1 MSALPLEDQ
10 LRSMILKNSGP
21 SDSGPPSSDG
31 QLPISSDNS
40 SAAQATPQRS
50 PQHPLSQPRTGRY
63 SNRPQSQ
70 QLPPGSA
77 GSPHQIRHSPHH
89 GRGQSGPGR
98 PYFGQG
104 SPQQRQHGF
113 PSPHASPGYVP
124 PHMRNR
130 SSEWHQQRGGFHQ
143 SRASW
148 QPQQQQGPHFS
159 PSAPGVPP
167 NSGNFGSPHG
177 YKQGAPG
184 PPPFQ
189 ILQRPSPSGPV
200 NGPFRPGPPLFN
212 PNQRYQQHQLQLQ
225 EKLQAQCRYLG
236 NLAAIEIPKVAMT
249 EAELKEKDDFILR
262 LQQICQSEIGA
273 FPEVP
278 SIQFKCFGSVGTG
291 FATKGSDI
299 DLAVVTENG
308 DDTELAQKF
317 GPRAL
322 EKIFLDHGFGARL
335 LTNTRVP
342 IIKFCEKPSAELHA
356 NLIAERKKWD
366 DLPEEEKKAL
376 LEGGRKSPDDEKAAE
391 DPEGADAAVGEES
404 PTLKDDNALHPDKK
418 TPSRR
423 KKSGSPT
430 AASSAK
436 DDSNDTTHKE
446 VPTAGGEKAASQPD
460 PNGQEQV
467 AGDESA
473 AGQKRDRRPEKPWL
487 REKPMGPLDFP
498 KDGVGIQCDLNF
510 AGHLGIYNTRL
521 LHCYAI
527 SDQRIR
533 DMVIFVKAWAKT
545 RKINSSYNGTLSS
558 YGYALMVLHYLIRIP
573 EEPVT
578 PDLQQLTNF
587 TAIGQSPE
595 VVDVICNGHVVKFLA
610 DKEYILEKAH
620 KGQWTCNKDSL
631 GSLLRGFFRYYGC
644 PGVPDRVGGFHWTRD
659 VITFGQR
666 KPQERMVTKEELGWT
681 KARVEKASKKEVR
694 HRYLVCIQDPFE
706 LDHNVGRTVNHQ
718 GICAIREEF
727 RRAWRI
733 LDDEA
738 NGRPHKD
745 LFATVE
751 DDPPPPQ
758 FVGGGQHRPTPSTAT
773 TDPTTD
779 PSTMAATQRGGEPG
793 TAPSVGHADAGVE
806 TLVRKGIVS
815 TVDGARRPSAAGNGA
830 NGFGAEAI
838 AKVNGKLAEAAKRQA
853 ST

>member
-1 MSALPLEDQ
+1 MDVVNQVLDARTSARTPLNA
-10 LRSMILKNSGP
+10 SMGFHRNMAALVTS
-21 SDSGPPSSDG
+21 
-31 QLPISSDNS
+31 LLTC
-40 SAAQATPQRS
+40 ATVAQAAHFNPTASGAP
-50 PQHPLSQPRTGRY
+50 
-63 SNRPQSQ
+63 SN
-70 QLPPGSA
+70 
-77 GSPHQIRHSPHH
+77 
-89 GRGQSGPGR
+89 QSG
-98 PYFGQG
+98 
-104 SPQQRQHGF
+104 
-113 PSPHASPGYVP
+113 
-124 PHMRNR
+124 
-130 SSEWHQQRGGFHQ
+130 
-143 SRASW
+143 
-148 QPQQQQGPHFS
+148 
-159 PSAPGVPP
+159 
-167 NSGNFGSPHG
+167 FGSPHG
-177 YKQGAPG
+177 YRQGAPG

-189 ILQRPSPSGPV
+189 ILQRPM
-200 NGPFRPGPPLFN
+200 NAPFRPGPPLN
-212 PNQRYQQHQLQLQ
+212 PNQRYQQHQQQFQ
-225 EKLQAQCRYLG
+225 ERLQAQCRYLG
-236 NLAAIEIPKVAMT
+236 SLAAVEIPKVAMA
-249 EAELKEKDDFILR
+249 EAELKEKDDFIKR
-262 LQQICQSEIGA
+262 LQEICQNEITA

-278 SIQFKCFGSVGTG
+278 AIEFKCFGSIGTG

-299 DLAVVTENG
+299 DLAVITKNG
-308 DDTELAQKF
+308 DDAELAQKV

-342 IIKFCEKPSAELHA
+342 IIKFCEKPSGELHA
-356 NLIAERKKWD
+356 NLQAERKKWD
-366 DLPEEEKKAL
+366 DLPEEEKKIL
-376 LEGGRKSPDDEKAAE
+376 LEGGRESPDDDKPAE
-391 DPEGADAAVGEES
+391 VADDPEGVDGAVGDEL
-404 PTLKDDNALHPDKK
+404 PTPKDENAPDSGKK
-418 TPSRR
+418 APPRR
-423 KKSGSPT
+423 KKNGSPT
-430 AASSAK
+430 ATSSTK
-436 DDSNDTTHKE
+436 DGSEGTARKE
-446 VPTAGGEKAASQPD
+446 EATANGESAASHPD
-460 PNGQEQV
+460 PNGQDQAAREEQ
-467 AGDESA
+467 
-473 AGQKRDRRPEKPWL
+473 QKRERRPEKPWL

-578 PDLQQLTNF
+578 PDLQLLANATLEGR
-587 TAIGQSPE
+587 TPE
-595 VVDVICNGHVVKFLA
+595 VVDVVCNGHVVKFLA
-610 DKEYILEKAH
+610 DKEFIIEKAR
-620 KGQWTCNKDSL
+620 KGQWTQNKEPL

-666 KPQERMVTKEELGWT
+666 KPHERNVTKEELGWT

-706 LDHNVGRTVNHQ
+706 HDHNVGRTVNHQ

-745 LFATVE
+745 LFATVD

-758 FVGGGQHRPTPSTAT
+758 FVGGQQQHTRQTPSTAAAAA
-773 TDPTTD
+773 
-779 PSTMAATQRGGEPG
+779 AATAATVAVDHQATASTTTTVSRDAQPENATVPVVADGEAGPD
-793 TAPSVGHADAGVE
+793 TAAQTA
-806 TLVRKGIVS
+806 RKGIVS
-815 TVDGARRPSAAGNGA
+815 TVDGARRPSVAA

-838 AKVNGKLAEAAKRQA
+838 AKVNGMLAEAAAKKQA
-853 ST
+853 SS

>member
-1 MSALPLEDQ
+1 MSQLPLEDQ
-10 LRSMILKNSGP
+10 LRSMILKNGGP
-21 SDSGPPSSDG
+21 ADAVPPSSDG
-31 QLPISSDNS
+31 QLSVEH
-40 SAAQATPQRS
+40 S
-50 PQHPLSQPRTGRY
+50 PRHPGPQPRAGRC

-70 QLPPGSA
+70 QLPPRDA
-77 GSPHQIRHSPHH
+77 AANPTGSPHQHRHSPHH
-89 GRGQSGPGR
+89 GRGQTGPGR
-98 PYFGQG
+98 PHFGHG
-104 SPQQRQHGF
+104 SPQQRQNGF

-124 PHMRNR
+124 PHMRHR
-130 SSEWHQQRGGFHQ
+130 SSEWHQHRGGFHQ
-143 SRASW
+143 PRASW
-148 QPQQQQGPHFS
+148 QQQQQQGPHFN
-159 PSAPGVPP
+159 PTAPTVPP
-167 NSGNFGSPHG
+167 SQGGFGPPHG
-177 YKQGAPG
+177 YRQGAPG

-189 ILQRPSPSGPV
+189 ILQRPNPSGPM
-200 NGPFRPGPPLFN
+200 NAPFRPGPPLN
-212 PNQRYQQHQLQLQ
+212 PNQRYQQHQQQFQ
-225 EKLQAQCRYLG
+225 ERLQAQCRYLG
-236 NLAAIEIPKVAMT
+236 SLAAVEIPKVAMT
-249 EAELKEKDDFILR
+249 EDELKEKDDFIMR
-262 LQQICQSEIGA
+262 LQEICQNEIAA

-278 SIQFKCFGSVGTG
+278 SIEFKCFGSIGTG

-299 DLAVVTENG
+299 DLAVITKND

-356 NLIAERKKWD
+356 NLQAERKKWD
-366 DLPEEEKKAL
+366 DLPEEKKRIL
-376 LEGGRKSPDDEKAAE
+376 LEGGRKSPDDDKPAE
-391 DPEGADAAVGEES
+391 VADDPEGVDGAVGDEL
-404 PTLKDDNALHPDKK
+404 PTSKDNNAPEPDKK
-418 TPSRR
+418 AAPRR
-423 KKSGSPT
+423 KKNGGSAATSSTKGAGDGT
-430 AASSAK
+430 AP
-436 DDSNDTTHKE
+436 KE
-446 VPTAGGEKAASQPD
+446 EPIANSDIAAPQPG
-460 PNGQEQV
+460 PNGQDPGAEGEQ
-467 AGDESA
+467 
-473 AGQKRDRRPEKPWL
+473 QKREPRPEKPWL

-521 LHCYAI
+521 LYCYAI

-573 EEPVT
+573 EEPIT
-578 PDLQQLTNF
+578 PDLQLLSNSTLKDR
-587 TAIGQSPE
+587 SPKL
-595 VVDVICNGHVVKFLA
+595 VDVICNGHVVKFLA
-610 DKEYILEKAH
+610 DKELILEKARN
-620 KGQWTCNKDSL
+620 GQWTQNKDSL

-644 PGVPDRVGGFHWTRD
+644 PGVPDRIGGFHWTRD

-666 KPQERMVTKEELGWT
+666 KPTERMVTKEELGWT

-706 LDHNVGRTVNHQ
+706 HDHNVGRTVNHQ

-745 LFATVE
+745 LFATVD

-758 FVGGGQHRPTPSTAT
+758 FVGGQQHRQTPSTAVAT
-773 TDPTTD
+773 IAVDGKATDGNQPRSDGVHLPSPTTV
-779 PSTMAATQRGGEPG
+779 G
-793 TAPSVGHADAGVE
+793 TAVPAVGGAAP
-806 TLVRKGIVS
+806 TTQKGIVS
-815 TVDGARRPSAAGNGA
+815 TVDGARRPSAAA

-838 AKVNGKLAEAAKRQA
+838 AKVNGMLAEAAAKRGT
-853 ST
+853 SD